1 METIWKIPAGVFREP
16 AQAEVT
22 ENCLTS
28 EIDPHTG
35 HPLPFASQQALEVRP
50 TRYPETPSARNW
62 AASVHMT
69 LPVQFWLLHE
79 S

>member
-28 EIDPHTG
+28 ETDPHTG
-35 HPLPFASQQALEVRP
+35 HLRPSAGQQASEVRP
-50 TRYPETPSARNW
+50 TRYPETPSAQNW
-62 AASVHMT
+62 AASVRMT
-69 LPVQFWLLHE
+69 LPVQFWLLPE